1 MAACQ
6 VINYVLYGL
15 MIEVTTIFNFITWVS
30 VLLLMVTKSDLLGKS
45 LSLTSSESR

>member
-1 MAACQ
+1 MASCQ

-15 MIEVTTIFNFITWVS
+15 MIEVTTIFSFITWVS
-30 VLLLMVTKSDLLGKS
+30 VLLLIVTNSDLLGKS